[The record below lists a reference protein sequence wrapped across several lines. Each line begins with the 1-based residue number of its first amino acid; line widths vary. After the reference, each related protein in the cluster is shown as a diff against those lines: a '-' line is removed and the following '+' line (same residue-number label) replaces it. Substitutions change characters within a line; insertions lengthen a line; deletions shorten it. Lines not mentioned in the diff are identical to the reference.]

1 MATTYFG
8 GSSFNGM
15 NNTYPQPICFI
26 NCTNEA
32 GTDIIYSFHP
42 GAGGV
47 VMCDGSAHMLS
58 ENVSVV
64 VFCDMISFK
73 GHEPVTGSALQ

>member
-1 MATTYFG
+1 M
-8 GSSFNGM
+8 SS
-15 NNTYPQPICFI
+15 TASTPC
-26 NCTNEA
+26 
-32 GTDIIYSFHP
+32 
-42 GAGGV
+42 AGGV

-73 GHEPVTGSALQ
+73 GHEPVMGSLQ